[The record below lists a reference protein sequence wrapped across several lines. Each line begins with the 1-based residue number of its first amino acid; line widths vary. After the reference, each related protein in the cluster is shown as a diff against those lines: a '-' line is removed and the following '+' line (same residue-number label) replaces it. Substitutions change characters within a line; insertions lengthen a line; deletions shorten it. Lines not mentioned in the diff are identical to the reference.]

1 MKYDIISIYQEL
13 GLPFKET
20 KTEEILAALDK
31 QVKTWQIRATNPLFK
46 YEAPYKISALK
57 RFKTEIIANPGI
69 ISRHLSEYQ
78 GIADVIILE

>member
-13 GLPFKET
+13 GLPIKET

-46 YEAPYKISALK
+46 V
-57 RFKTEIIANPGI
+57 RGT
-69 ISRHLSEYQ
+69 
-78 GIADVIILE
+78 V